1 MGNVQNHCWRKW
13 PSAFRAVSSPRAA
26 RELNNAWMTLKIV
39 VRRTNMVCKLL
50 HVKVFNLV
58 LYWARKRVLLR
69 GIQPNEKHSPYGR
82 SKMNSYAIYNDNLL
96 TATVFSSQND
106 YTIHDSVLSVNV
118 VPQKCTRW
126 AIYEDV
132 SKSRGL
138 LRVFFL
144 WEQIKAEC
152 IFLSIVVPLRWRNI
166 YQWSHKMNHLRLMR
180 DDDIQVDWC
189 QW

>member
-39 VRRTNMVCKLL
+39 VRRTNMVCKPL

-58 LYWARKRVLLR
+58 LYWARNRVLLR
-69 GIQPNEKHSPYGR
+69 GIQPNEKHSPYAR
-82 SKMNSYAIYNDNLL
+82 SKMSSYAIYNDNLL

-126 AIYEDV
+126 AILDEACV
-132 SKSRGL
+132 STIIFSILGKNIIIDINPL
-138 LRVFFL
+138 LYHHRAWDGDGSSSV
-144 WEQIKAEC
+144 IIGKC
-152 IFLSIVVPLRWRNI
+152 S
-166 YQWSHKMNHLRLMR
+166 ST
-180 DDDIQVDWC
+180 
-189 QW
+189 